1 MKYYKT
7 NIENLKLRETTIEDI
22 PLILSLIKE
31 IAEYEKMSHEVIATE
46 ETLKK
51 SIFENNRA

>member
-31 IAEYEKMSHEVIATE
+31 IAEYEKMSHEVIAT
-46 ETLKK
+46 
-51 SIFENNRA
+51 